1 MQIINFDLYLTPYTK
16 INSKW
21 IIDLKK
27 KKERNLDLVRPH
39 VADRFYK
46 QGKEQIGCLRIG
58 TGVDC
63 KWMRGIF
70 SNYDENV

>member
-27 KKERNLDLVRPH
+27 KKRNLDLVRPH

-46 QGKEQIGCLRIG
+46 QGKE
-58 TGVDC
+58 
-63 KWMRGIF
+63 
-70 SNYDENV
+70 

>member
-1 MQIINFDLYLTPYTK
+1 MTKAPQQFNRKKNDLFNSWFETLDIHMQNIKFDPYLTPYTE

-46 QGKEQIGCLRIG
+46 QGKE
-58 TGVDC
+58 
-63 KWMRGIF
+63 
-70 SNYDENV
+70 

>member
-46 QGKEQIGCLRIG
+46 QGKE
-58 TGVDC
+58 
-63 KWMRGIF
+63 
-70 SNYDENV
+70 

>member
-1 MQIINFDLYLTPYTK
+1 MTKAPQQFNGKKNDLFNSWFETLDIHMQNIKFDPYLTPYTE

-46 QGKEQIGCLRIG
+46 QGKE
-58 TGVDC
+58 
-63 KWMRGIF
+63 
-70 SNYDENV
+70 